1 MKFRKSDH
9 ITFVGSAVVVFLC
22 TNAVAQE
29 GHYGL
34 GHDKWHESFYST
46 LKRDDG
52 GSCCNLM
59 DCRPTQSRTV
69 HFGGRSPK
77 QGERNPDFLCERA
90 LKRLRAI
97 VKRSPLHLA

>member
-1 MKFRKSDH
+1 MNLRRRDR
-9 ITFVGSAVVVFLC
+9 ITFVGSAVVVFLS

-46 LKRDDG
+46 LKRYDG

-59 DCRPTQSRTV
+59 E
-69 HFGGRSPK
+69 K
-77 QGERNPDFLCERA
+77 
-90 LKRLRAI
+90 
-97 VKRSPLHLA
+97 